1 MKAVDLEKR
10 LDGVAVLTM
19 DNPDG
24 PHNILSRELFSEFR
38 RLLEEVRSDPHVKAA
53 VLISGKRDFLAGA
66 DIKSFFAMKEPA
78 EGEEV
83 SREGH
88 ALLDLIASS
97 PKPFV
102 AAIHGQ
108 ALGGGVELALACHYR
123 LATDDPATVLALP
136 EVTLGLLPGGGGTQ
150 RLPRLVGLAPALPL
164 LLTGQRVRARKAL
177 RLGLVDALTSPGG
190 LRETAAQAARRLAE
204 GTLRPRRRRRRLLQR
219 LMERPPLRGLVF
231 RQARKG
237 VLSKTRG
244 LYPAPLAILEC
255 VREGYEKGLPAGFR
269 KEEVLFGGLCASE
282 ACKGLLG
289 LALSMIELKKPLPGP
304 EGRKVETL
312 GILGGG
318 FMGAG
323 IASVSLKLCP
333 VVVKDVNDGVLGKC
347 AKTVWEGLSKQVKSG
362 ALSRFERD
370 RLFARF
376 HPALDYGDLRRADLV
391 VEAVFEDLDLKRR
404 VLAETEAVVSPECV
418 FASNTSALP
427 IASIAEKARVPE
439 RVLGMHYF
447 SPVPKMPLLE
457 IVVTPKTSPQALAT
471 ARAFGV
477 AQGKTCIVVK
487 DGPGFYTTRILSP
500 FLNEA
505 MVLLE
510 EGAAVE
516 AVDGAL
522 KDFGYPVGPV
532 ALLDE
537 VGIDVGAHVAKE
549 FGDAYASRGLSSSK
563 ALPVLFEAGYHG
575 RKNGKG
581 FYRYGQG
588 RRGKKPV
595 NREVY
600 AFFGG
605 LKRKEIPAAEMAE
618 RLAFLMV
625 NEAVWCLQ
633 EGVIASPRDGDVG
646 AILGLGF
653 PPFRGGPFRYL
664 DTLGAAEAVR
674 RMEGYAERLGPRFRP
689 APLLLEAARKGER
702 FYGGP

>member
-1 MKAVDLEKR
+1 MKALHLEKR
-10 LDGVAVLTM
+10 LDGVAILTL
-19 DNPDG
+19 DNPEG
-24 PHNILSRELFSEFR
+24 PHNILSRELFPRFR
-38 RLLEEVRSDPHVKAA
+38 QVLEEVRSDPHVKAA
-53 VLISGKRDFLAGA
+53 VLISGKKDFLVGA
-66 DIKSFFAMKEPA
+66 DIKSFFPMKEPK
-78 EGEEV
+78 EGEGV

-88 ALLDLIASS
+88 ALLDLIAES

-123 LATDDPATVLALP
+123 LATDDRATVLALP

-150 RLPRLVGLAPALPL
+150 RLPRLVGLASALPL

-177 RLGLVDALTSPGG
+177 RMGLVDALTSPGG
-190 LRETAAQAARRLAE
+190 LKETAAQAARRLAE
-204 GTLRPRRRRRRLLQR
+204 GTLKPRRGPRKLLPR
-219 LMERPPLRGLVF
+219 LMERSPLRHLVF
-231 RQARKG
+231 RQAHKG

-255 VREGYEKGLPAGFR
+255 VKEGYDKGLEAGFR
-269 KEEVLFGGLCASE
+269 REEVLFGELCASE

-289 LALSMIELKKPLPGP
+289 LALAMIELKKPLPGP
-304 EGRKVETL
+304 EGRPVKTL
-312 GILGGG
+312 GVLGGG
-318 FMGAG
+318 FMGSG

-333 VVVKDVNDGVLGKC
+333 VVVKEVSDAVLGRC
-347 AKTVWEGLSKQVKSG
+347 ARSVWEGLCKQVKSG
-362 ALSRFERD
+362 ALTSFERD
-370 RLFARF
+370 RLFARL
-376 HPALDYGDLRRADLV
+376 HPALDGGELRRVDLV

-404 VLAETEAVVSPECV
+404 VLKETEEVVSPECV

-427 IASIAEKARVPE
+427 IASIAETARVPE

-477 AQGKTCIVVK
+477 AQGKTCIVVQ
-487 DGPGFYTTRILSP
+487 DGPGFFTTRILSP

-516 AVDGAL
+516 AVDRAL

-532 ALLDE
+532 ALIDE

-563 ALPVLFEAGYHG
+563 ALPALFEAGYQG

-581 FYRYGQG
+581 FYRYDKK
-588 RRGKKPV
+588 RRGPKPV

-605 LKRKEIPAAEMAE
+605 PKRRGIPSVEMAE

-674 RMEGYAERLGPRFRP
+674 RMEEYAQRLGPRFRP
-689 APLLLEAARKGER
+689 APLLLEMAQKGER
-702 FYGGP
+702 FYTGP